1 MTEHEF
7 SVRFTLAMHKA
18 LAIIQSQAPYRSGE
32 LFRSVKLVKT
42 GGQYDIEITAS
53 HTVYTEEEWI
63 SPQWR
68 GRANPNEGWIQE
80 GQLIVAQLIAAEF
93 GSSVEEST

>member
-7 SVRFTLAMHKA
+7 SLRLTLALHKA
-18 LAIIQSQAPYRSGE
+18 LAIIQSQAPYRSGQ
-32 LFRSVKLVKT
+32 LFRSIKLVKS
-42 GGQYDIEITAS
+42 GSEYDIEITAP
-53 HTVYTEEEWI
+53 HTVYTEEPWI

-93 GSSVEEST
+93 GTSVEEST